1 MESRVLGHFFR
12 ESLCYFNIN
21 DFMISI
27 WYMIGSISFLLGS
40 TSTVG
45 YWFFIIGSIQLSL
58 RPLIRIIHFKKYR
71 KN

>member
-1 MESRVLGHFFR
+1 
-12 ESLCYFNIN
+12 
-21 DFMISI
+21 MISI